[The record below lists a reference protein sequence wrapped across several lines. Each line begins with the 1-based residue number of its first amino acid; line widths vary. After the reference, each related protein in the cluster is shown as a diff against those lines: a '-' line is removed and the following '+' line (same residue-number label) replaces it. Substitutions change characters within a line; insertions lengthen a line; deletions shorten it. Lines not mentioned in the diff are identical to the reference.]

1 MSAASDT
8 AGTPTV
14 PAASADR
21 ARHAHLYFE
30 DEPGAVVF
38 LVEGT
43 LFKVHAFFLKRHSL
57 VFATMFTL
65 RPGSGPAEG
74 TSDEHPIVL
83 PEVRAVDFDRFM
95 SLFYPRD
102 VVTGDLSTLE
112 DWISVLALATKYEFE
127 AHRALAI
134 ERLSRLGS
142 PTDRLVL
149 AREYDIPGW
158 LEEAYYLICIRED
171 ALTLEEGHRLGMED
185 VIALADLRQRIRA
198 HVPWGYTLHE
208 PTVRATIRAK
218 LHPR

>member
-1 MSAASDT
+1 MVEASDDLRKGLHGIARESALHAPRRST
-8 AGTPTV
+8 KKCAMDFRWDSTKHLVRYISSDVGNSRTPLEV
-14 PAASADR
+14 
-21 ARHAHLYFE
+21 L
-30 DEPGAVVF
+30 
-38 LVEGT
+38 
-43 LFKVHAFFLKRHSL
+43 
-57 VFATMFTL
+57 
-65 RPGSGPAEG
+65 SGPPPTYRGLLSKHACNY
-74 TSDEHPIVL
+74 SQSPLLIRRH
-83 PEVRAVDFDRFM
+83 
-95 SLFYPRD
+95 RD